1 MRTNWTNVYAVVRRE
16 FLERVRKKSFL
27 IMTIL
32 TPLLFGGL
40 MVGSVLLQ
48 VVQTKKSHV
57 VVVDET
63 GWAGPLIIEA
73 RKQPKTGGGL
83 DAEAERSVRDSL
95 TLDLAKPGA
104 SMQALKQAIG
114 DQKLDGVLLLEPGG
128 QEDLKA
134 TYMAQNLANAQIQ
147 ALLQGRVNE
156 ALLQHRLQ
164 RMGLDPAIAQKLK
177 GRVELET
184 VKVEKGGKTREGSI
198 FSDFIKPFLLAL
210 LIYMMIIMYG
220 VAIMNG
226 VLEEKNSKVVEVI
239 LSAVRPFE
247 LMMGKIIGI
256 AAVGLLQYGI
266 WFLLGAGLYLA
277 NPMNLQAQS
286 TGPWLRPME
295 MVLLVFYFLFGFVF
309 YSSIYAAVGA
319 TCTTQQEAQQWQMP
333 VTMFLIVPIMLMV
346 PTIQNPNAPW
356 VVAMSLIPLCTPITM
371 LLRVSVVDV
380 PFWQIAAS
388 VVSLVGGTV
397 VVAWAAARVYR
408 VGILMTGKRP
418 SIPEV
423 IRWVRAG

>member
-1 MRTNWTNVYAVVRRE
+1 MRTNWINIYAVVRRE

-57 VVVDET
+57 VVVDKT
-63 GWAGPLIIEA
+63 GWAGPLVIET
-73 RKQPKTGGGL
+73 RKPAKTSGGL
-83 DAEAERSVRDSL
+83 DAEAEKSVRDSL
-95 TLDLAKPGA
+95 TLDLAKPDA
-104 SMQALKQAIG
+104 SMGALKQAIG
-114 DQKLDGVLLLEPGG
+114 DQKLDGVLLLEPDGK
-128 QEDLKA
+128 EDLKA

-147 ALLQGRVNE
+147 GLLQGRVNE

-164 RMGLDPAIAQKLK
+164 GMGLDPAIAQKLK
-177 GRVELET
+177 GRVELGM

-198 FSDFIKPFLLAL
+198 FSDFIKPFLLAM

-295 MVLLVFYFLFGFVF
+295 MVLLVFYFLFGFMF

-380 PFWQIAAS
+380 PLWQIAAS

>member
-1 MRTNWTNVYAVVRRE
+1 MRTNWINVYAVVRRE

-57 VVVDET
+57 VVVDKT
-63 GWAGPLIIEA
+63 GWAGPLVIET
-73 RKQPKTGGGL
+73 RKPAKTSGGL
-83 DAEAERSVRDSL
+83 DAEAEKSVRDSL
-95 TLDLAKPGA
+95 TLDLAKPDA
-104 SMQALKQAIG
+104 SMEALKKDIG
-114 DQKLDGVLLLEPGG
+114 DQELDGVLLLEPDG

-147 ALLQGRVNE
+147 GLLQGRVNE

-164 RMGLDPAIAQKLK
+164 GMGLDPAIAQKLK
-177 GRVELET
+177 GRVELAT
-184 VKVEKGGKTREGSI
+184 VKVEKGGKTREGSV
-198 FSDFIKPFLLAL
+198 FSDFIKPFLLAM

-286 TGPWLRPME
+286 AGPWLRPME

-356 VVAMSLIPLCTPITM
+356 VVVMSLIPLCTPITM

-380 PFWQIAAS
+380 PLWQIAAS

>member
-1 MRTNWTNVYAVVRRE
+1 MRTNWLNVYAVVRRE

-57 VVVDET
+57 VVVDKT
-63 GWAGPLIIEA
+63 GWAGPLVIETEKPA
-73 RKQPKTGGGL
+73 KAGGGL
-83 DAEAERSVRDSL
+83 DAEAEKSVRDSL
-95 TLDLAKPGA
+95 TLDLAKPDEK
-104 SMQALKQAIG
+104 MEALKQAIG
-114 DQKLDGVLLLEPGG
+114 DQKLDGVLLLEPDG

-147 ALLQGRVNE
+147 GLLQGRVNE

-164 RMGLDPAIAQKLK
+164 GMGLDPAIAQKLK
-177 GRVELET
+177 GRVELGM
-184 VKVEKGGKTREGSI
+184 VKVEKGGKTREGSV
-198 FSDFIKPFLLAL
+198 FSDFIKPFLLAM

-319 TCTTQQEAQQWQMP
+319 ACTTQQEAQQWQMP

-356 VVAMSLIPLCTPITM
+356 VVVMSLIPLCTPITM

-380 PFWQIAAS
+380 PLWQIAAS